1 MARTTHRFTQLTE
14 GKERKNFLFSLR
26 QKKEI
31 LPHGKKFS
39 HNLTIFWWH
48 LLPGAY
54 YIYHYAKQYKEWQL
68 SLVVIKK
75 LNLKK
80 DEFKRNG
87 NHSYVEEYKPV
98 NSPPEWLTE
107 QIDKTVHP
115 ERNPNEQNAKDQN
128 LLV

>member
-14 GKERKNFLFSLR
+14 GKERKNFLFSIR
-26 QKKEI
+26 QEREI
-31 LPHGKKFS
+31 LPHGKKSS
-39 HNLTIFWWH
+39 HNITIFWWH

-54 YIYHYAKQYKEWQL
+54 YIYHYAQQYKEWQL

-75 LNLKK
+75 KPIN
-80 DEFKRNG
+80 
-87 NHSYVEEYKPV
+87 YTEEYKPV

-115 ERNPNEQNAKDQN
+115 KRNSQ
-128 LLV
+128 